1 MPAVVFFLSI
11 STLTFGYFF
20 SNAFLKVPVVSLGYE
35 VTMVSV
41 PSTAGRLRGAAK
53 SDKVSARDATR
64 AKPDLWLFISILLMS
79 FPLP

>member
-1 MPAVVFFLSI
+1 
-11 STLTFGYFF
+11 LTFGYFF

-53 SDKVSARDATR
+53 SDKASARDATR
-64 AKPDLWLFISILLMS
+64 AKADV
-79 FPLP
+79 